1 MQFKNT
7 LAVRNLFIFKAS
19 LLYATRF
26 FLINHTRKI
35 FWHSTLN
42 GPQKKN
48 FVLIIFQTFKGRNS
62 TKL

>member
-26 FLINHTRKI
+26 SLINHTRKI

-42 GPQKKN
+42 EPQKKN